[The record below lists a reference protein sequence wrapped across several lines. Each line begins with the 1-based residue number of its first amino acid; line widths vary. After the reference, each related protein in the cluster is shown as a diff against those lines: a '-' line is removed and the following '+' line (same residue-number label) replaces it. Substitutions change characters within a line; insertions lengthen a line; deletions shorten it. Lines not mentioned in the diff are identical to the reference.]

1 MSTGAWAPVHIDK
14 GSNMNWKTG
23 FILSLLLLLVVFVVQ
38 NYEVVELRFLIW
50 SVQVSRAIVL
60 FLSVLIGIVI
70 GWLLTHMSKKS

>member
-1 MSTGAWAPVHIDK
+1 
-14 GSNMNWKTG
+14 MNWKTG
-23 FILSLLLLLVVFVVQ
+23 FVLSLLLLLVVFVVQ